1 MATVAIEVV
10 DAGLVPARDGTVA
23 TASPGVALLDQAGV
37 VVGHEAA
44 AQLRLKPVQAF
55 DRFWSDLTTD
65 PLPRPVPAA
74 RSRADL
80 AHAHLARL
88 WSEVA
93 TGGDEALFVVP
104 ATLRA
109 AELGLLAGIA
119 DAAGVPVAGYVDL
132 AVAACAPLEAHASVL
147 HLDLQLH
154 QAVLT
159 ELGGEDLL
167 RRQRLEVAPR
177 VGLRA
182 LQSAWAQLVAES
194 MVRRTRFDPLH
205 QAASEQQLY
214 DRLPGWLA
222 AAAGA
227 EAVEVE
233 VEASAGTFGVSL
245 RREQFA
251 FAAEAYYTQLV
262 ELVQAARR
270 AGEPVTVVLS
280 RHGWARAAKG
290 HEIDP
295 TQLSYKAGDGYL
307 AAARCRSNQTAV
319 FVDST
324 GRAYSMPAHS
334 LPSARGQGE
343 PLSGRFNPP
352 DGASFGGVLAGQPED
367 RWLLA
372 TSAGYGFITRL
383 SDLFSRN
390 RAGKVVLRVPDG
402 AGVLVPAPVPEG
414 EDALVVAVT
423 DTGRL
428 LCFPAEDLP
437 MLARGKGNKIINVPL
452 KRVQAREEFVVAI
465 ACLPTGGRLIAVSG
479 KRHIALK
486 ASDLEHY
493 QGERGRRG
501 NKLPRGFQ
509 RVDTVRIEH

>member
-23 TASPGVALLDQAGV
+23 PASPGVALLDQAGV

-132 AVAACAPLEAHASVL
+132 AVAACAPLEAHASVV
-147 HLDLQLH
+147 HLDLQFH

-159 ELGGEDLL
+159 ELGGEELM

-205 QAASEQQLY
+205 QAATEQQLY

-222 AAAGA
+222 AAADA
-227 EAVEVE
+227 EGVDVEI
-233 VEASAGTFGVSL
+233 EASAGTFAVSL

-251 FAAEAYYTQLV
+251 FAAEAYYTQLLD
-262 ELVQAARR
+262 LVQAARR
-270 AGEPVTVVLS
+270 AGEPVTLVLSSRAAALPGFAARCAAVPEAQVVALPEGAAASGALACRELIESTGTPALVTALPRTAAARQPSRRRGAAPTHVVFGGRAYAVEGAPLRVGTAPQGSRTLGIGESPSGISREHCTILVEDGEVRVRDHS
-280 RHGWARAAKG
+280 RHGTWLNGARVAGEAV
-290 HEIDP
+290 
-295 TQLSYKAGDGYL
+295 LAAGD
-307 AAARCRSNQTAV
+307 
-319 FVDST
+319 
-324 GRAYSMPAHS
+324 
-334 LPSARGQGE
+334 
-343 PLSGRFNPP
+343 
-352 DGASFGGVLAGQPED
+352 
-367 RWLLA
+367 
-372 TSAGYGFITRL
+372 RL
-383 SDLFSRN
+383 RL
-390 RAGKVVLRVPDG
+390 GTPGVVLE
-402 AGVLVPAPVPEG
+402 L
-414 EDALVVAVT
+414 VAV
-423 DTGRL
+423 G
-428 LCFPAEDLP
+428 
-437 MLARGKGNKIINVPL
+437 
-452 KRVQAREEFVVAI
+452 
-465 ACLPTGGRLIAVSG
+465 
-479 KRHIALK
+479 
-486 ASDLEHY
+486 
-493 QGERGRRG
+493 
-501 NKLPRGFQ
+501 
-509 RVDTVRIEH
+509 